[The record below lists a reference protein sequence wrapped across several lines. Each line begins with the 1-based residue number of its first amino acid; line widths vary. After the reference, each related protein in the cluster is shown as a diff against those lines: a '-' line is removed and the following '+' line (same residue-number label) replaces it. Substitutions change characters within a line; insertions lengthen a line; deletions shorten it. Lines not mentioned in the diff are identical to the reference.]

1 MHSELRAQA
10 AFRLTGLRAEGL
22 APPDARALRPALMAR
37 LRDLATLRYDFPVLL
52 LANPQGD
59 TFARPLREVFDEL
72 LAADGPRELLRLERE
87 IRALLAEGNAGTLA
101 KLWPEALARIEKLI
115 EPAAAMRL
123 ATLCKSLKVD
133 GELAACD
140 AAFPRR
146 YVRHAWAVLHQRKAA
161 RFHAEAQRLLAALRD
176 ILAADEARSP
186 HGRSAPR
193 LRETVGS
200 LHRESFDFDAMSK
213 LLQRAPQRRA
223 LTDARRRRIRSLI
236 ATLESQRFF
245 TEDHGRG
252 FVFDRCAAA
261 VTAFHARAGSLRAV
275 SRALAIA
282 RLEAAGEYE
291 DAVHRPI
298 FRRMR
303 ESALAREELARFPD
317 YLVFLHA
324 GELTGATRG
333 ELLDLLA
340 SGLPAKIVVQHDDL
354 LDETLASDGF
364 AAAGARAQ
372 ALAGA
377 AQGLGDVFVVQASS
391 STLPRLAGDVREA
404 LGYADAAFLNLYSGA
419 GGATASL
426 PAYLVAAAATE
437 SRVFPAYTCDPREAP
452 ERPRYAISC
461 NPQPDLDW
469 PLHPFDYESADHQ
482 RAHREMA
489 FTAAD
494 FIAMDPRFGASF
506 QWLQGP
512 ARALPVAECLDGEV
526 PIDAAAV
533 VSVVDEADQLRELTV
548 EQTILELS
556 HRCRHA
562 WRALQQMARG
572 PAPEA
577 RAQPEVVQA
586 PAPEAAPAA
595 APAPATPAPA
605 AEAKSAPGEPYIET
619 PRCTTCNECTTINNK
634 MFAYDGN
641 KQAYIA
647 DLSAGTYRQ
656 LVEAAESCQVS
667 IIHPGKPR
675 DPGEA
680 GLEELLERAAPF
692 L

>member
-37 LRDLATLRYDFPVLL
+37 LRDLTTLRHDFPVVL
-52 LANPQGD
+52 LAKPQGD
-59 TFARPLREVFDEL
+59 TFVRPLRQVFDDL
-72 LAADGPRELLRLERE
+72 LAAEGPPELLRLERE
-87 IRALLAEGNAGTLA
+87 IRALLAEGATGTLA
-101 KLWPEALARIEKLI
+101 KLWPAALSRIEKLI
-115 EPAAAMRL
+115 EPAAALRL
-123 ATLCKSLKVD
+123 ATLGKANKVD

-140 AAFPRR
+140 AGFPRR
-146 YVRHAWAVLHQRKAA
+146 LVRHAWAALQERKAA

-186 HGRSAPR
+186 HGRSAAR
-193 LRETVGS
+193 LRDSVGS
-200 LHRESFDFDAMSK
+200 LHRESFDFDSMSK

-245 TEDHGRG
+245 TEDSGRG
-252 FVFDRCAAA
+252 FEFERCAAA
-261 VTAFHARAGSLRAV
+261 VTAFHARAGSVRAV
-275 SRALAIA
+275 SRALAMA
-282 RLEAAGEYE
+282 RLEAAGAYD
-291 DAVHRPI
+291 DAHHRPI

-303 ESALAREELARFPD
+303 ESAIAREELARFPD

-324 GELTGATRG
+324 GELTSATRG
-333 ELLDLLA
+333 ELVDLLA
-340 SGLPAKIVVQHDDL
+340 SGVPAKIVVQYDDL
-354 LDETLASDGF
+354 LDETLASDGL
-364 AAAGARAQ
+364 AAPGARAQ

-377 AQGLGDVFVVQASS
+377 AQGLGDVFVVQAPSS
-391 STLPRLAGDVREA
+391 MLPLLAGEVREA
-404 LGYADAAFLNLYSGA
+404 LGYAGAALLNIYSGA

-426 PAYLVAAAATE
+426 PSYLVSAAAAE

-461 NPQPDLDW
+461 NPQPELDW
-469 PLHPFDYESADHQ
+469 PVHPFDYESADHQ
-482 RAHREMA
+482 REHREIG

-494 FIAMDPRFGASF
+494 FMAMDPRFSVCF

-526 PIDAAAV
+526 PDDAAAV
-533 VSVVDEADQLRELTV
+533 VSVVDEGDRVRDLTV
-548 EQTILELS
+548 EQTVLDQS
-556 HRCRHA
+556 RRCRHA
-562 WRALQQMARG
+562 WRALRQLARG

-577 RAQPEVVQA
+577 RSQPEVVEA
-586 PAPEAAPAA
+586 PAPVPAPAA
-595 APAPATPAPA
+595 APATPAPPV
-605 AEAKSAPGEPYIET
+605 EAKASPDEPYIET

-634 MFAYDGN
+634 MFAYDAN

-647 DLSAGTYRQ
+647 DLAAGTYRQ

-692 L
+692 A

>member
-37 LRDLATLRYDFPVLL
+37 LRDLTALRYDFPVLL
-52 LANPQGD
+52 LSQPQRD

-87 IRALLAEGNAGTLA
+87 IRALLAEDANGTLSQ
-101 KLWPEALARIEKLI
+101 LWPAALSRIEKLI
-115 EPAAAMRL
+115 EPTAAARL
-123 ATLCKSLKVD
+123 AALGKSLKVD

-146 YVRHAWAVLHQRKAA
+146 FVRHAWAALQKRKAA
-161 RFHAEAQRLLAALRD
+161 GFHAESQRLIAALRD

-186 HGRSAPR
+186 HGRSAAR
-193 LRETVGS
+193 LREAVGS

-223 LTDARRRRIRSLI
+223 LTDGRRRRIRSLI

-245 TEDHGRG
+245 VEESGHG
-252 FVFDRCAAA
+252 FEFDRCAPA
-261 VTAFHARAGSLRAV
+261 VTAFHARAGSLRSV
-275 SRALAIA
+275 SRALAMA
-282 RLEAAGEYE
+282 RLEAAGEYDE
-291 DAVHRPI
+291 TRHRPI

-303 ESALAREELARFPD
+303 ESSLARAELERFPD
-317 YLVFLHA
+317 YLIFLRA

-340 SGLPAKIVVQHDDL
+340 SGIPAKIVVQHDDL
-354 LDETLASDGF
+354 LDEMLATDGL
-364 AAAGARAQ
+364 AAPAARAM

-377 AQGLGDVFVVQASS
+377 AQGLGDVFVVQAPSS
-391 STLPRLAGDVREA
+391 VLPRLAGDVCEA
-404 LGYADAAFLNLYSGA
+404 LAYPGAAFVNVYSGA
-419 GGATASL
+419 GGATTAL
-426 PAYLVAAAATE
+426 PPYLVAAAAAE
-437 SRVFPAYTCDPREAP
+437 SRTFPTYACDPRSGP
-452 ERPRYAISC
+452 ERPRYEIAG
-461 NPQPDLDW
+461 NPQPELDW
-469 PLHPFDYESADHQ
+469 PLHPFEYESADHQ
-482 RAHREMA
+482 RVHCDMG
-489 FTAAD
+489 FTTAD
-494 FIAMDPRFGASF
+494 FIAMDARFGASF

-512 ARALPVAECLDGEV
+512 ARAVPVAECLDGELAD
-526 PIDAAAV
+526 DAAAV
-533 VSVVDEADQLRELTV
+533 VSVVDDGDRVRQLTV
-548 EQTILELS
+548 EQTVLAQAR
-556 HRCRHA
+556 RCRNA
-562 WRALQQMARG
+562 WRSLRQLARG
-572 PAPEA
+572 PAPAA
-577 RAQPEVVQA
+577 RAELAVVEA
-586 PAPEAAPAA
+586 PAPVTAPARASAA
-595 APAPATPAPA
+595 APPAPT
-605 AEAKSAPGEPYIET
+605 AEAKASPDEPYIET
-619 PRCTTCNECTTINNK
+619 PRCTTCNECTQINPR
-634 MFAYDGN
+634 MFAYDAN

-647 DLSAGTYRQ
+647 DAAAGTFRQ

-680 GLEELLERAAPF
+680 GIEELLERAAPF